1 MPMKNLIEYQP
12 QNDPAPTRMDGK
24 MTRHRSRWF
33 HDTIK
38 ALHERHEYKLADY
51 LETQFLAEYFGK
63 DLPLSFPKEEFDRQF
78 RACVENNLSS
88 PLPQAL
94 PPPDASQTAIDS
106 GMPRW
111 FWVILSYMYARYES
125 KLKTWIQ
132 FGADTEIPEDF
143 IETLIECYNAEWG
156 EGASIKPER
165 LTGEEIPF
173 NTDVF
178 TRHAELFCFEEL
190 AKQYGNVEKVALIH
204 REYERVGEIGI
215 HLE

>member
-1 MPMKNLIEYQP
+1 MKNLIEYQP

-63 DLPLSFPKEEFDRQF
+63 NLPLPFPQEEFDKQF
-78 RACVENNLSS
+78 RTCIENNLPS
-88 PLPQAL
+88 PLSQAL
-94 PPPDASQTAIDS
+94 PPDVSRNVMDS

-111 FWVILSYMYARYES
+111 FSVIFSYIAARYKS
-125 KLKTWIQ
+125 KLRAWIQ
-132 FGADTEIPEDF
+132 FGADTETPEDF
-143 IETLIECYNAEWG
+143 IEMLIERYNAEWG
-156 EGASIKPER
+156 KGASIKPER

-173 NTDVF
+173 NTFNTSVSA
-178 TRHAELFCFEEL
+178 RHAELFCFEEL
-190 AKQYGNVEKVALIH
+190 AKKYGNVEKVTLIH
-204 REYERVGEIGI
+204 REYERVGKMEVR
-215 HLE
+215 LD